1 MMILELRDG
10 EEREPP
16 GTLEPRSQ
24 QKVQGIL
31 SVPALATCSASEE
44 VIRGG

>member
-1 MMILELRDG
+1 MMILVLRGG

-16 GTLEPRSQ
+16 GTSEPRSQ

-31 SVPALATCSASEE
+31 SVPALATCNESEE